1 MESPRFTHD
10 GRSYALLTWT
20 SAMSC
25 WSWSLPAG
33 KHGACP
39 AEHRSPNSICSSC
52 YAQQGNYLFRN
63 VRETQAARFAFL
75 KSDPAA
81 FASLLVR
88 FLHLESPSFF
98 RVHDSGDFHS
108 LGSIHMWTRIVDR
121 CPATRFWFPTRTHNF
136 PAWLPALRALHRR
149 PNACVRPSAL
159 NFGDEPPVVPGL
171 GHGTVS
177 IDGGLPG
184 IVDCPKSRS
193 GGSCSDH
200 DCRTCWDDIS
210 YVNYL
215 PHGHV
220 VSDRERRVLLT
231 IGATN
236 ANA

>member
-1 MESPRFTHD
+1 MNSPRFQHN
-10 GRSYALLTWT
+10 GKSYALLTWT

-33 KHGACP
+33 REGACP
-39 AEHRSPNSICSSC
+39 AEYRGDNTICSSC

-75 KSDPAA
+75 KSDPDH
-81 FASLLVR
+81 FADILVR
-88 FLHLESPSFF
+88 FLHLEDPSFF

-108 LGSIHMWTRIVDR
+108 LPTIHLWRSIVDR
-121 CPATRFWFPTRTHNF
+121 CPATRFWFPTRTYLF
-136 PAWLPALRALHRR
+136 PAWLPALRQLHAR

-159 NFGDEPPVVPGL
+159 RFGDEPPFVPGL

-177 IDGGLPG
+177 IAGGLPG
-184 IVDCPKSRS
+184 IRDCPKTVS

-200 DCRTCWDDIS
+200 DCRACWDDLAYI
-210 YVNYL
+210 NYL

-220 VSDRERRVLLT
+220 VTDAERRVRLT

-236 ANA
+236 A

>member
-1 MESPRFTHD
+1 MAESPRFTISN
-10 GRSYALLTWT
+10 RSYALLTWT

-33 KHGACP
+33 RAGACP
-39 AEHRSPNSICSSC
+39 AEHRAPGSICESC

-63 VRETQAARFAFL
+63 VRDAQAARFAYLKANPRDCLTTIGDFL
-75 KSDPAA
+75 NDNAIT
-81 FASLLVR
+81 
-88 FLHLESPSFF
+88 HF

-108 LGSIHMWTRIVDR
+108 LQMIELWTRLVAA
-121 CPATRFWFPTRTHNF
+121 CPHTLFWFPTRTYLF
-136 PAWLPALRALHRR
+136 PNWLPALRTLHRQ

-159 NFGDEPPVVPGL
+159 SFGDEPPVVPGL

-177 IDGGLPG
+177 IHHQVPG
-184 IVDCPKSRS
+184 IHTCPKSLL

-200 DCRTCWDDIS
+200 SCRTCWDDTD

-220 VSDRERRVLLT
+220 LTPRERAVRLT
-231 IGATN
+231 IGATR
-236 ANA
+236 

>member
-1 MESPRFTHD
+1 MNSPRFQHN
-10 GRSYALLTWT
+10 GKSYALLTWT

-33 KHGACP
+33 KDGACP
-39 AEHRSPNSICSSC
+39 AEHRGEGSICSSC

-75 KSDPAA
+75 KSDPAH
-81 FASLLVR
+81 FADILVR
-88 FLHLESPSFF
+88 FLHLEDPSFF
-98 RVHDSGDFHS
+98 RVHDSGDFHTLS
-108 LGSIHMWTRIVDR
+108 SIHLWTSIVR
-121 CPATRFWFPTRTHNF
+121 RVPATRFWFPTRTYLF
-136 PAWLPALRALHRR
+136 PAWLPALRQLHAQ

-159 NFGDEPPVVPGL
+159 RFGDEPPVVPGI

-177 IDGGLPG
+177 IAGGLPG
-184 IVDCPKSRS
+184 IRDCPKTIS

-200 DCRTCWDDIS
+200 DCRTCWDDTD

-220 VSDRERRVLLT
+220 VTDAERRVRLT

-236 ANA
+236 HA